1 MDAGL
6 PVGIAHARAITNQAA
21 RKSVFAKMVH
31 GRQTILCRERNDPI
45 ASRIEV
51 WVGCHEQRTDLLL
64 EEKSEGSVQSRV
76 VAGFCYEKA
85 TTN

>member
-1 MDAGL
+1 
-6 PVGIAHARAITNQAA
+6 
-21 RKSVFAKMVH
+21 MVH

-45 ASRIEV
+45 ASRVEV
-51 WVGCHEQRTDLLL
+51 CVGCHEQRTDLLL

-85 TTN
+85 PADCPCGLLKLWQLTSGIWGVRI

>member
-1 MDAGL
+1 
-6 PVGIAHARAITNQAA
+6 
-21 RKSVFAKMVH
+21 MVH
-31 GRQTILCRERNDPI
+31 GRQAILCRERNDPI

-64 EEKSEGSVQSRV
+64 EEKSEGSVQSGV

-85 TTN
+85 TTNCPLAPEVQAERSYRAKSAY